1 MRAGKKCSCAIIFLV
16 FPCLFFALLIISL
29 PVPSHSIE
37 LINTDLLS
45 CDLSGNVRGNYLGIH
60 DNHLGKDHDSGL
72 MLLRLILTG
81 DIAQKSWFEFHL
93 LQGGTINPLPEAAAG
108 FVAFSGADRFRVDS
122 LVHTQTT
129 REDFSSFMAIDR
141 ANISLRFSRFDLTV
155 GRQAISLGTTY
166 FWNPV
171 DLLTNFSPYEF
182 DRDYKP
188 GVDAAKAD
196 MTLGE
201 FSGISLIYAAGNDFD
216 FNKSALLLRPFTN
229 LFNFDLSMTTGWY
242 RRDGYVGAD
251 FSGEVGP
258 GIGLRGE
265 LAYFAAYDDTD
276 FAQVVVGSEYRFT
289 NNFYLSAEYFY
300 NGFGTPH
307 TSRYL
312 SKILS
317 DRILEGDLYN
327 ISRHY
332 LGVLGSYE
340 ITPLF
345 TVSLATIV
353 NLLDGSTLIDPTVIY
368 SLSDNAELVA
378 GMVIGVGEEP
388 RLPELKSEF
397 GTYPIYTF
405 VQMKYYF

>member
-1 MRAGKKCSCAIIFLV
+1 
-16 FPCLFFALLIISL
+16 
-29 PVPSHSIE
+29 
-37 LINTDLLS
+37 
-45 CDLSGNVRGNYLGIH
+45 
-60 DNHLGKDHDSGL
+60 
-72 MLLRLILTG
+72 
-81 DIAQKSWFEFHL
+81 
-93 LQGGTINPLPEAAAG
+93 
-108 FVAFSGADRFRVDS
+108 
-122 LVHTQTT
+122 
-129 REDFSSFMAIDR
+129 
-141 ANISLRFSRFDLTV
+141 
-155 GRQAISLGTTY
+155 
-166 FWNPV
+166 
-171 DLLTNFSPYEF
+171 
-182 DRDYKP
+182 
-188 GVDAAKAD
+188 
-196 MTLGE
+196 
-201 FSGISLIYAAGNDFD
+201 
-216 FNKSALLLRPFTN
+216 
-229 LFNFDLSMTTGWY
+229 
-242 RRDGYVGAD
+242 
-251 FSGEVGP
+251 VGP